1 MAVEITTVGQIWHGA
16 TLAAIEKA
24 LSGEPEGDERRQRLG
39 EFSDW
44 AKSTPF
50 GVRPAVRSGIES
62 ATQAGTITE
71 EEESRLLSGLGE
83 G

>member
-1 MAVEITTVGQIWHGA
+1 MAVEIWGVGQLWHAA

-24 LSGEPEGDERRQRLG
+24 LSGEPKDDERRKRLG

-44 AKSTPF
+44 AKSTPP
-50 GVRPAVRSGIES
+50 GVRLAVRSGIEN
-62 ATQAGTITE
+62 AAQAGTITE
-71 EEESRLLSGLGE
+71 EEGSQLLSGLGE

>member
-1 MAVEITTVGQIWHGA
+1 MAAERTGVGQMWRRL
-16 TLAAIEKA
+16 TLAEIEKA
-24 LSGEPEGDERRQRLG
+24 LSGKPEGDERRKRLG

-44 AKSTPF
+44 AKSTPP
-50 GVRPAVRSGIES
+50 GVRPDVRSGIES

-71 EEESRLLSGLGE
+71 EEGSQLLSGLGE